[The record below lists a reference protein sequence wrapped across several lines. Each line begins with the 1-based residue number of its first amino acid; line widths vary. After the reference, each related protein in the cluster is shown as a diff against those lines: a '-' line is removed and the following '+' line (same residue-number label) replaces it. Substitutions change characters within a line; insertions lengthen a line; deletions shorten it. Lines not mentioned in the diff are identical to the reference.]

1 MRYRLVIAIC
11 TTVLIL
17 ISCSD
22 LTDEQS
28 AVEVVKTIVASE
40 HQLFALEIDYLSYKE
55 VTDSFFSK
63 YVSYIDD
70 ETLILSYTDNEGQL
84 ISYKAPDINELED
97 DEKDILKDKLE
108 DMKKDFLGETAL
120 SISSSISVDDD
131 IFVVVETRNLFN
143 DSEYTSYSWF
153 KLRNDENGVLKVY
166 AIQKL
171 LPLEEVKSILGVDTI
186 EFEKIDLSSN

>member
-120 SISSSISVDDD
+120 SISSSILVDDD